1 MPFVFFII
9 VYVAIDWKL
18 APQSEGT
25 FFQKSIALLGGM
37 AAFALS
43 AAIL

>member
-1 MPFVFFII
+1 MPFLFFFIA
-9 VYVAIDWKL
+9 YVAIDWKL
-18 APQSEGT
+18 APEGEST
-25 FFQKSIALLGGM
+25 FIQKGIALLGGM